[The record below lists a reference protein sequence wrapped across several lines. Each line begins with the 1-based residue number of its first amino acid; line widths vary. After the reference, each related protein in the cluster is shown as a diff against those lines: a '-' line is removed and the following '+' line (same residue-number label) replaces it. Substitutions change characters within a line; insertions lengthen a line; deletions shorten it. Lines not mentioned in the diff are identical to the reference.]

1 MRFTEQYIKQV
12 IREELNAVMIEVEL
26 EEAAD
31 PCWDGYEQI
40 GMKEKNGKKVPNCVP
55 IQKESDTF
63 GQHISIILSK
73 ENQKQIFIPK
83 GFAHGFL
90 TLSNT
95 AIVNYKVDNYFS
107 KEDDCGISF
116 NDSDMNIQWDISESD
131 LSISQKDLN
140 LPNLKNLEI

>member
-63 GQHISIILSK
+63 LDEESKKPCKPSKGKRFAKRVDGKCRSFGQTG
-73 ENQKQIFIPK
+73 QAK
-83 GFAHGFL
+83 GGGDRIRPGTKKGDAYCAR
-90 TLSNT
+90 SAKIKKCKNPPC
-95 AIVNYKVDNYFS
+95 AN
-107 KEDDCGISF
+107 
-116 NDSDMNIQWDISESD
+116 D
-131 LSISQKDLN
+131 LSRKKWKCRGSKSM
-140 LPNLKNLEI
+140 KE